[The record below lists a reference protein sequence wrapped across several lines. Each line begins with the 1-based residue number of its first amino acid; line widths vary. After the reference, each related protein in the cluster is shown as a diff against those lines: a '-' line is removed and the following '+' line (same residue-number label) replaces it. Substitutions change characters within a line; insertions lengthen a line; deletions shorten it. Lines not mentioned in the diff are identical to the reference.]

1 MKTVA
6 SAVLIWCVLAGTG
19 SAPARLVA
27 SPIDASACD
36 PNAKPAKLD
45 FTLKN
50 SQDKPVRLADYK
62 GKLVVL
68 NFWAT
73 WCIPCRAEI
82 PALVELQGRYARQGL
97 QVIGVSID
105 DPIEKMQPFVAQYK
119 VNYPVVTAFKNE
131 AILDAYGPLV
141 VVPATFLIQ
150 RDGKI
155 CVRHIG
161 PVTKDKFEQEIKG
174 LL

>member
-6 SAVLIWCVLAGTG
+6 AVVLISCALAGADSTR
-19 SAPARLVA
+19 ARLGA
-27 SPIDASACD
+27 SPVDATACD
-36 PNAKPAKLD
+36 PNAKAATLD
-45 FTLKN
+45 FTMKN

-82 PALVELQGRYARQGL
+82 PALVELQAKYARQGL

-105 DPIEKMQPFVAQYK
+105 DPVEKMQPFVSQYK
-119 VNYPVVTAFKNE
+119 VNYPAVTAFKNE
-131 AILDAYGPLV
+131 AILDAFGPLI
-141 VVPATFLIQ
+141 VVPATFVIQ

-155 CVRHIG
+155 CMRHIG
-161 PVTKDKFEQEIKG
+161 PVTKEKFEQEIKG

>member
-6 SAVLIWCVLAGTG
+6 AVVLISCALAGADSTR
-19 SAPARLVA
+19 ARLGA
-27 SPIDASACD
+27 SPVEATACD
-36 PNAKPAKLD
+36 PNAKAATLD
-45 FTLKN
+45 FTMKN

-82 PALVELQGRYARQGL
+82 PALVELQAKYARQGL

-105 DPIEKMQPFVAQYK
+105 DPVEKMQPFVSQYK
-119 VNYPVVTAFKNE
+119 VNYPAVTAFKNE
-131 AILDAYGPLV
+131 AILDAFGPLI
-141 VVPATFLIQ
+141 VVPATFVIR

-155 CVRHIG
+155 CMRHIG
-161 PVTKDKFEQEIKG
+161 PVTKEKFEQEIKG